1 MFTNIRYQKTGDNPR
16 RLLMAS
22 VHGLQQLGG
31 VRLELQV
38 LAAETQRAST
48 NVGWKICGTSEL
60 FHGEIHGNPPWK
72 FYGISWGKSRGT
84 ILMRSKW
91 RFANLHVWLQ
101 AKKLWQNAGWFSL
114 HKPRKVTLNGKLL
127 IPYIRSVEATGKQKK
142 LKAFDSDIEIISCFL
157 LVRTVYITIINK
169 YIHIYTYIHLL
180 SYLLTHSLTYIL
192 YNYIYIY
199 ICGCFPKYGYPYVVD
214 IPCYLSGFSMNS
226 RRFSGVWICPWW
238 LSRCVACWALP
249 EAIGWMGSDRDGSKP
264 WHRAVNIKIAGIY
277 GCSSP

>member
-142 LKAFDSDIEIISCFL
+142 IE
-157 LVRTVYITIINK
+157 
-169 YIHIYTYIHLL
+169 
-180 SYLLTHSLTYIL
+180 SL
-192 YNYIYIY
+192 
-199 ICGCFPKYGYPYVVD
+199 
-214 IPCYLSGFSMNS
+214 
-226 RRFSGVWICPWW
+226 W
-238 LSRCVACWALP
+238 
-249 EAIGWMGSDRDGSKP
+249 
-264 WHRAVNIKIAGIY
+264 
-277 GCSSP
+277 